1 VVFGGSGIWGLDV
14 DVPSPDHA
22 ADGIA
27 ALAALVAVHGPI
39 PPRPMTRSAGGG
51 ACLFFRHDG
60 ESIVGKTGTPAPG
73 LDPRRGA
80 LSVTVP
86 PSVRGGRPYRWII
99 APWELSPPPAPAWLL
114 RLVAPPPP
122 APPWSHRPGSE
133 RGGEQSRRYA
143 YAALQKAM
151 GRVASA
157 RPGSRNHTLNAEV
170 FAMARFIRANALAAA
185 EVSDAL
191 AYAAQAAALDRSEI
205 TATLRSALNAGAR
218 R

>member
-1 VVFGGSGIWGLDV
+1 
-14 DVPSPDHA
+14 
-22 ADGIA
+22 
-27 ALAALVAVHGPI
+27 
-39 PPRPMTRSAGGG
+39 
-51 ACLFFRHDG
+51 
-60 ESIVGKTGTPAPG
+60 
-73 LDPRRGA
+73 
-80 LSVTVP
+80 
-86 PSVRGGRPYRWII
+86 
-99 APWELSPPPAPAWLL
+99 
-114 RLVAPPPP
+114 
-122 APPWSHRPGSE
+122 
-133 RGGEQSRRYA
+133 
-143 YAALQKAM
+143 M